1 MARLVVV
8 VEARRVRK
16 PRPVHVEEDAHPAGM
31 DRRHQG
37 FELSETPVR
46 GVGGFGS
53 EDGAVV

>member
-16 PRPVHVEEDAHPAGM
+16 PRPIHVEQHAHPAGV
-31 DRRHQG
+31 DRRYQG
-37 FELSETPVR
+37 FEVSETPVR
-46 GVGGFGS
+46 GVRGLGS